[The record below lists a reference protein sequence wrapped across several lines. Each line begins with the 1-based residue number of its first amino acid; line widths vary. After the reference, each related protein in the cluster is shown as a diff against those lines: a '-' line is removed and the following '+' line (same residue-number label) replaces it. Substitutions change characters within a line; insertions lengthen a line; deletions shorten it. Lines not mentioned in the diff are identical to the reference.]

1 MTFFFALFVVVGVL
15 FGVSYFKENAIKS
28 NDNLENVN
36 SEVISNE
43 PRLSCFDFIDKQL
56 VADGF
61 TYLQDAKWS
70 RGPYNKFIV
79 DLVSLEFIFIQDV
92 DIENGIN
99 YGRNVS
105 DWHTEVGE
113 WNDAFIY
120 NHYDRKVWS
129 SGLLTHGL
137 SKLDS
142 AAEVNYNPQDVTSN
156 FYEFY
161 FWMDYYIN
169 QSSKYGC
176 SIENLTIEK
185 LMNDYTTLE
194 SSATQS
200 EVVSVF
206 DRKSED
212 NVVRYFADVHIEGN
226 IEDNP
231 RYKELL
237 NKEEYLK
244 LDNAENYETVYFINV
259 LYNDPT
265 QYTFYLN
272 HTGVQER
279 VIKEFTKDVVFTKTT
294 WIEDDPTNETIGTYF
309 IYVDNPNGE
318 FEHLYIPPVINGARV
333 DYSLN
338 NFNSIRTPF
347 DGFVML
353 VNKSQV
359 EEGQVY
365 EIGPKNRYETL
376 KFYLQIIKE
385 VNQELEY
392 SEDFV
397 TNYTRPFNS
406 IWQNQMGLTEHFDAK
421 YGFINNDIKYK
432 SGPVH

>member
-129 SGLLTHGL
+129 SALLTHGL

-142 AAEVNYNPQDVTSN
+142 AAEVNYNP
-156 FYEFY
+156 
-161 FWMDYYIN
+161 
-169 QSSKYGC
+169 
-176 SIENLTIEK
+176 
-185 LMNDYTTLE
+185 
-194 SSATQS
+194 
-200 EVVSVF
+200 
-206 DRKSED
+206 
-212 NVVRYFADVHIEGN
+212 
-226 IEDNP
+226 
-231 RYKELL
+231 
-237 NKEEYLK
+237 
-244 LDNAENYETVYFINV
+244 
-259 LYNDPT
+259 
-265 QYTFYLN
+265 
-272 HTGVQER
+272 
-279 VIKEFTKDVVFTKTT
+279 
-294 WIEDDPTNETIGTYF
+294 
-309 IYVDNPNGE
+309 
-318 FEHLYIPPVINGARV
+318 
-333 DYSLN
+333 
-338 NFNSIRTPF
+338 
-347 DGFVML
+347 
-353 VNKSQV
+353 
-359 EEGQVY
+359 
-365 EIGPKNRYETL
+365 
-376 KFYLQIIKE
+376 
-385 VNQELEY
+385 
-392 SEDFV
+392 
-397 TNYTRPFNS
+397 
-406 IWQNQMGLTEHFDAK
+406 
-421 YGFINNDIKYK
+421 
-432 SGPVH
+432 